1 MTNKKRER
9 FEKVA
14 AARVTKT
21 LDMLRLLKNCSNR
34 ANYDYT
40 EQYVDKMFAE
50 IDRVLKETREAY
62 AHELSKNKTY
72 KFSFMKDNIHE
83 GDYSLS
89 YEDRFL
95 KWLIS
100 PDNPKRLAK
109 NTAGSYVSYIKTVNR
124 KLFCKTGF
132 DILALIPEFVET
144 KNITKINEMFAAMDS
159 KLTERITEADEAE
172 IPLNS
177 LNNARAALRRY
188 AEFIKSL
195 VITE

>member
-1 MTNKKRER
+1 
-9 FEKVA
+9 
-14 AARVTKT
+14 
-21 LDMLRLLKNCSNR
+21 
-34 ANYDYT
+34 
-40 EQYVDKMFAE
+40 
-50 IDRVLKETREAY
+50 
-62 AHELSKNKTY
+62 
-72 KFSFMKDNIHE
+72 MKDNIHE

-124 KLFCKTGF
+124 KLFCKTGY